1 MDRFVYKNLMGTINQ
16 KSTIQTQ
23 KRKSNPN
30 NTIDSHHITRKMN
43 KNGRKEKGP
52 ARTSPNN

>member
-1 MDRFVYKNLMGTINQ
+1 MDRFLCQNLMGTINQ

-30 NTIDSHHITRKMN
+30 IPIDSHHITRKVN
-43 KNGRKEKGP
+43 KNGRKEKGLI
-52 ARTSPNN
+52 RTSPSN